1 MATMATVIG
10 LDQTPRVAIVAE
22 IEEILTFLLWDGIPF
37 ILGIHLRNYIRRI
50 YLEEV
55 SLSV

>member
-37 ILGIHLRNYIRRI
+37 ILGIHLRKILRRI
-50 YLEEV
+50 QLD
-55 SLSV
+55 